1 MYKSALPRV
10 RTQVRAWSSFALAL
24 ALAAPLGAMA
34 QGAPIKVTLVASADE
49 EGQNG
54 LGDEVQI
61 MTQAVIDEYN
71 DTQTGGP
78 TIELQVLDSQGV
90 SEAKLAQEAA
100 GSLALVSCVN
110 EKPCLL
116 QAKVA
121 KALNIPLLGPM
132 TGDMALRDKAWAGT
146 VLPVRPSNADAL
158 KNALRALS
166 TMRVKKLG
174 VLVQGD
180 AYGQDLEAVLG
191 TLKLPEGL
199 EIAAKETIDSKSA
212 WPALTQRL
220 QGAGVTAVLL
230 LSDHV
235 PTANALVSYWNSRR
249 KTAAAYTPTMM
260 HLDGLAVPEYAEK
273 AAGYPGGS
281 MFVTVVPSPWG
292 GRRQAQR
299 DYQALA
305 QSKGIYRASYGSFE
319 AFLNARVLVNAVR
332 NGKATTPAKLAQY
345 IHSSPISL
353 GGLSLRYVAG
363 KNDTTGF
370 LDLAVLGGDGSFRH

>member
-1 MYKSALPRV
+1 MHKFALPSSRM
-10 RTQVRAWSSFALAL
+10 WSIAALAL
-24 ALAAPLGAMA
+24 ACTAPLGVWA
-34 QGAPIKVTLVASADE
+34 QALAPVKVTLVASADE

-78 TIELQVLDSQGV
+78 SIELQVIDSQGV

-100 GSLALVSCVN
+100 GSVAIVSCVG
-110 EKPCLL
+110 ETACLL

-121 KALNIPLLGPM
+121 KNLGIPLLGPM
-132 TGDMALRDKAWAGT
+132 TGDMALRDKTWSGT

-166 TMRVKKLG
+166 TMRIKKLG
-174 VLVQGD
+174 VLVQND
-180 AYGQDLEAVLG
+180 AYGKDLDTVLA

-199 EIAAKETIDSKSA
+199 EIAAKETIDPKTA
-212 WPALTQRL
+212 WAPLTQRL
-220 QGAGVTAVLL
+220 QTAGVTAVLL
-230 LSDHV
+230 LSDHI
-235 PTANALVSYWNSRR
+235 PTANALVGYWNSRR

-260 HLDGLAVPEYAEK
+260 HLDGLALPEYAEK

-281 MFVTVVPSPWG
+281 MFVTIVPSPWG

-332 NGKATTPAKLAQY
+332 NGKTTTPAKLTQY
-345 IHSSPISL
+345 LHSNPSNL
-353 GGLSLRYVAG
+353 GGLSLRYVGG
-363 KNDTTGF
+363 KSENTGF
-370 LDLAVLGGDGSFRH
+370 LDQAVLGSDGAFRH